1 MLRDALVAAAES
13 GRIPDPLLRFGIRQ
27 LVAERERELRTAG
40 FESALASKRAFLTEL
55 ARGPVAVATARAN
68 EQHYEVP
75 PAFFEQVLGPRLK
88 YSSALW
94 DAGIDSLA
102 AAEERMLG
110 VTCERAGLA
119 DGMTVLDLGCGWGSL
134 TLWIAEKLPGCRVLG
149 VSNSKP
155 QREHILRRAAE
166 RGLANVEVETADV
179 NVFEAERRFDR
190 VVSVEMFEH
199 VRNHEALLAR
209 IAGWLAPEGRL
220 FVHHF
225 CHREAAYPYETEGA
239 GNWMGRHF
247 FTGGIMPSED
257 LLLRRQRD
265 LELEAQWRV
274 SGLHYERT
282 SNAWLANLDARA
294 DAVLEALDEAYGHGA
309 ARLWRQRWRMF
320 FIACA
325 ELFGFRGGSEWFVTH
340 VRMAPRAGSAS

>member
-1 MLRDALVAAAES
+1 MPHEALVAAAES
-13 GRIPDPLLRFGIRQ
+13 GRVPDPLLRFGIRR
-27 LVAERERELRTAG
+27 LVAERRRELLAPG
-40 FESALASKRAFLTEL
+40 FEAALASKRAFLEET
-55 ARGPVAVATARAN
+55 ARGPIAVATARAN

-88 YSSALW
+88 YSCALW
-94 DAGIDSLA
+94 DAGVASLA
-102 AAEERMLG
+102 AAEERMLA

-134 TLWIAEKLPGCRVLG
+134 TLWIAERLPGCRVLG

-166 RGLANVEVETADV
+166 RGLANVEVTTADV
-179 NVFEAERRFDR
+179 NAFEPERRFDR

-199 VRNHEALLAR
+199 VRNHELLLAR
-209 IAGWLAPEGRL
+209 IAGWLAPGGRL

-247 FTGGIMPSED
+247 FTGGMMPSAD
-257 LLLRRQRD
+257 LLLRRQRE
-265 LELEAQWRV
+265 LEVEAQWRV
-274 SGLHYERT
+274 SGRHYERT
-282 SNAWLANLDARA
+282 SNAWLENLDARG
-294 DAVLEALDEAYGHGA
+294 DAVLETLAGAYGADA

-320 FIACA
+320 FLACA
-325 ELFGFRGGSEWFVTH
+325 ELFGFAGGEEWFVTH
-340 VRMAPRAGSAS
+340 VRMAPRDGSAS